1 MGGNGQRI
9 HVHTWH
15 HAISRR
21 EFLGATATAAGAIAT
36 SSLWLPTVALG
47 DDIKESGSPD
57 VLPMTPRPVRIAG
70 GDVLGPPPGFQIY
83 QFAPGDPALGLDG
96 FDAELNGITNFRGL
110 AMMGY
115 TTGSA
120 VGSDGKTYN
129 AITDNRVYHGEY
141 VATDGRHA
149 RGTFVE
155 I

>member
-1 MGGNGQRI
+1 MGGDGHRI

-21 EFLGATATAAGAIAT
+21 EFLGATATAAGALAT
-36 SSLWLPTVALG
+36 SSLWFPAVALG
-47 DDIKESGSPD
+47 GAEGSRSPD

-70 GDVLGPPPGFQIY
+70 GDVLGPSPGFQIY
-83 QFAPGDPALGLDG
+83 QFAPGDTTFGLDG
-96 FDAELNGITNFRGL
+96 PDAELNGITNFRGL

-120 VGSDGKTYN
+120 TGSDGKTY
-129 AITDNRVYHGEY
+129 ASITDNRVYHGEY
-141 VATDGRHA
+141 VAVDGRHA
-149 RGTFVE
+149 HGTFVE